1 MSETAAEWLERVA
14 QALGVAPPD
23 PAEREAL
30 LELAGVAA
38 RTSERI
44 AAPLSC
50 WLVGRAGLDPAA
62 ALGLVRRLAE
72 TGRTEAGR
80 TEAGRTEAGSVE
92 SGAPEADGTT

>member
-1 MSETAAEWLERVA
+1 MPNR
-14 QALGVAPPD
+14 P
-23 PAEREAL
+23 EREAL

-72 TGRTEAGR
+72 TGRTETGR
-80 TEAGRTEAGSVE
+80 TETGRTEAGSVE